1 MSYQIVSSNYPE
13 GLTKKV
19 NELEKEGWIPV
30 GGHSVVVTHIQNR
43 YSGSQHMDSQYKHEY
58 TQTMVKSKERLP
70 LSPI

>member
-13 GLTKKV
+13 GLTEKV
-19 NELEKEGWIPV
+19 NELINKGWTPV